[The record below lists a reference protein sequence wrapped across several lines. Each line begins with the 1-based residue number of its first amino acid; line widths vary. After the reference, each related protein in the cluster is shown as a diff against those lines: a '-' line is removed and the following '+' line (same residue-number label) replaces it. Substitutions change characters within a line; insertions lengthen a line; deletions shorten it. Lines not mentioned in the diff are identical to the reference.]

1 MNELLKSVAPFLWPA
16 VVIVVAVLFRKQIP
30 ELLMSVKK
38 AKIGWFEIERELKE
52 IVDVNRE
59 IANNLSEMIVLL
71 GESRK
76 TELEITLETAA
87 SMFLSE
93 KQQEETRKHIVHFDA
108 LLKRIRAIGAE
119 AKSAE

>member
-59 IANNLSEMIVLL
+59 IANNFLL